1 MEEEISRN
9 EGAQIDFSMAE
20 AGQISSIGEIFR
32 RCRTWTRLVARAC
45 PVGAYRKLFMS
56 RTVANSA
63 CARGRLHACTCYRKF
78 RQHPRAAQKHLAD
91 AIKTPRK
98 EGERPD
104 LDKPADIA
112 ATLINLQGTS
122 SRKLLSRVSHL
133 RFQSLPDLI
142 FRSLVVFYKKKEK
155 KVFKKM
161 EERQEG
167 MFVCRISFIFSWKG
181 IFSRR

>member
-1 MEEEISRN
+1 M
-9 EGAQIDFSMAE
+9 
-20 AGQISSIGEIFR
+20 
-32 RCRTWTRLVARAC
+32 
-45 PVGAYRKLFMS
+45 GAYRKLFMS

-112 ATLINLQGTS
+112 AILINLLEN
-122 SRKLLSRVSHL
+122 KLAKTVVSRVSSPIL
-133 RFQSLPDLI
+133 AFTPFNFSISRCTL
-142 FRSLVVFYKKKEK
+142 YKKKK
-155 KVFKKM
+155 D
-161 EERQEG
+161 
-167 MFVCRISFIFSWKG
+167 I
-181 IFSRR
+181 

>member
-9 EGAQIDFSMAE
+9 EGAQIDFSMVE

-32 RCRTWTRLVARAC
+32 RCRTWARLVAKAC
-45 PVGAYRKLFMS
+45 PVRAYRKLFMS

-112 ATLINLQGTS
+112 ATLINLQGTN

-161 EERQEG
+161 KERQEG

>member
-1 MEEEISRN
+1 
-9 EGAQIDFSMAE
+9 
-20 AGQISSIGEIFR
+20 
-32 RCRTWTRLVARAC
+32 
-45 PVGAYRKLFMS
+45 MS

-112 ATLINLQGTS
+112 AILINLLEN
-122 SRKLLSRVSHL
+122 KLAKTVVSRVSSPIL
-133 RFQSLPDLI
+133 AFTRFNFSISRCTL
-142 FRSLVVFYKKKEK
+142 YKKKRRYLKRWK
-155 KVFKKM
+155 KDKERRCVALLSFLVGKRNLVEFNRKKKKKRVM
-161 EERQEG
+161 DKCGIIWFEI
-167 MFVCRISFIFSWKG
+167 CASISKCDLITSTLKRWTC
-181 IFSRR
+181 